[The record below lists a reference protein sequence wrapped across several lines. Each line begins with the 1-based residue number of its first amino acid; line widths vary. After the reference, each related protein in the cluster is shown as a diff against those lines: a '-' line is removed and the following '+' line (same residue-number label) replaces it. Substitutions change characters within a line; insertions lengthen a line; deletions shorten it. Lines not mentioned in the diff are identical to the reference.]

1 MGRSIRQICAVI
13 LLCALSPAIAQ
24 EPSRQ
29 EPAPEPA
36 QSLEAKLIERGV
48 AFLKSEQKPDGS
60 FSRDTGTTA
69 FCLYALAH
77 AGLDREDKAFE
88 RGLRWLLAHQ
98 ARPDTYN
105 ASLTVMAL
113 FTLDPVLFKKHIHRL
128 AKLIARGQCENGQ
141 WTYKLKGGRAGGD
154 NSNTQF
160 ALIAL
165 WYARRA
171 GAPVDRGV
179 FGRALAYF
187 HFTQNEDGGWGY
199 TEKGRKKSYGSMTAT
214 GLVSVLISR
223 AAVTNR
229 KVADLIGKQ
238 EPREALAVKWLADH
252 LALDRN
258 PEANFT
264 LQGGPGRAGKEITD
278 SFWRHYWLWSLER
291 SMAVAGVTKLGERD
305 WYAEGVKHLAATIRD
320 DGSWVG
326 SESPLQAT
334 TFAVLFLS
342 RATRKAVATEEAE
355 LSGTITPEPR
365 ED

>member
-1 MGRSIRQICAVI
+1 VI
-13 LLCALSPAIAQ
+13 LLLALSPAIAQ
-24 EPSRQ
+24 EPAA
-29 EPAPEPA
+29 EEPEP
-36 QSLEAKLIERGV
+36 SIEAKLMARGV
-48 AFLKSEQKPDGS
+48 AFLKKEQKSDGS
-60 FSRDTGTTA
+60 FKRDTGMTA

-88 RGLRWLLAHQ
+88 RGLRWLLANQ
-98 ARPDTYN
+98 ARPGTYSS
-105 ASLTVMAL
+105 SLTIMAL
-113 FTLDPVLFKKHIHRL
+113 FTLDPVLFKKHIGRL

-141 WTYKLKGGRAGGD
+141 WTYKLKRGRAGGD

-171 GAPVDRGV
+171 GAEVDRGV
-179 FGRALAYF
+179 FGKALAYF
-187 HFTQNEDGGWGY
+187 LSTQNEDGGWGY

-214 GLVSVLISR
+214 GLVSILIAR

-229 KVADLIGKQ
+229 KVADLFGKR
-238 EPREALAVKWLADH
+238 EPREAAAIKWLAEH

-264 LQGGPGRAGKEITD
+264 LEGGRGRARKVITD

-291 SMAVAGVTKLGERD
+291 SMAAAGVSKLGERD
-305 WYAEGVKHLAATIRD
+305 WYAEGVKHLAASIRD

-326 SESPLQAT
+326 SESSLQAT

-342 RATRKAVATEEAE
+342 RATRQAIATEKAE
-355 LSGTITPEPR
+355 LSGPVTPEAR